1 MRRFARVLCGVFVVG
16 MVGMSGCATWTPE
29 QRAAWDDVARGL
41 QQLGAASEAAR
52 LENDLRQLQ
61 REMAAIRLQQ
71 AMHQA
76 MQPPFPF
83 GR

>member
-1 MRRFARVLCGVFVVG
+1 MRKLARMGLGMLLVGVLGAE
-16 MVGMSGCATWTPE
+16 GCATWTPE

-76 MQPPFPF
+76 MQPPFPV